1 MLYGLAGDSA
11 MILAAMPEWVS
22 SGWSI
27 LLMVLGFSLVIFVH
41 ELGHFLA
48 AKWAGVRV
56 DRFAIG
62 FGKELFGF
70 TKGETRYSFNAL
82 PLGGY
87 VKMLGQEDF
96 VVDKTGELK
105 VKNDPNAFSNK
116 PVGKRM
122 VIISAGVIMNLFFAA
137 IAFTIV
143 VMVGRLESPPVVGEV
158 MENSPAGRAQLQTGD
173 VVKSINGQTISSFS
187 DLSMYVMLSDPDEEL
202 VFGIERNGK
211 LVEPPPRVQ
220 PEFRKEAEVR
230 QVGIAGGM
238 NRRIAM
244 PGITFD
250 AEPTAVEPR
259 PDELHLY
266 DELHAL
272 FVDDK
277 PVAQDSIAAF
287 RRAIVAARGE
297 PVEVLVKRPVNP
309 DDLTQEACLEASPKI
324 DTNDAVVR
332 IRATWAPISDHS
344 GDLITGSLLGLT
356 PRLTILAATPNRAF
370 DLAGV
375 KSGDVIVR
383 LGSRVGPTYAD
394 VKSLIVENPDKPLEL
409 EVQRT
414 RAANH
419 GLDAFTVEWCVI
431 HRENL
436 ITAGLTDAAAGKQRL
451 RELLG
456 SSDLPVKEQESL
468 LAKTDE
474 LKDGTAWRRWFENVD
489 VHKLK
494 PVTPRRPFALFKQ
507 LDPKVDAVM
516 RCMDEDH
523 LVVASVKE
531 QVNGQ
536 PSAAKQAGLQDG
548 VIILSAAGIPV
559 RQWYQLSEVFRT
571 HAGQTIDITYRTVDQ
586 VQTAKMTIPGC
597 VSASLGLAI
606 GDRIISIDG
615 KRSFPIED
623 DEGVTHNIALPDWRA
638 VSGLLRE
645 AEGRTVEIK
654 YKSYDEETHTAQY
667 TPTAT
672 NSDPWLQRVFY
683 APAFACFP
691 LLERNPIRNPITAMG
706 VGFQRAYRITVSTV
720 QTIRHLIF
728 TRKVG
733 TSKIQ
738 GPVGILRI
746 GKSAADS
753 SPIDLLWFLAIL
765 SANLAVINFLPL
777 PIVDGGLFLFLIL
790 EKIRGEPV
798 SIKTQVATQ
807 IVGIM
812 LIVGVFVLVTYQDI
826 KNWIVGA

>member
-1 MLYGLAGDSA
+1 MLHGVTVDPAMLLAEIPAWLSSA
-11 MILAAMPEWVS
+11 
-22 SGWSI
+22 WSI
-27 LLMVLGFSLVIFVH
+27 ILMVLGFSLVIFVH

-105 VKNDPNAFSNK
+105 VKHDPDSFSNK
-116 PVGKRM
+116 SVGKRM

-143 VMVGRLESPPVVGEV
+143 VMVGRLESPPIVGEV
-158 MENSPAGRAQLQTGD
+158 LENSPAGRAQLQTGD
-173 VVKSINGQTISSFS
+173 VVKSINGKTISSFS
-187 DLSMYVMLSDPDEEL
+187 DLHMYVMLSDPGEEL

-211 LVEPPPRVQ
+211 RVDPPPRVQ
-220 PEFRKEAEVR
+220 PEFRKEEEVR
-230 QVGIAGGM
+230 QIGITAGM

-244 PGITFD
+244 PGLTFD
-250 AEPTAVEPR
+250 PDDAEAKLK

-272 FVDDK
+272 MVDGE
-277 PVAQDSIAAF
+277 PVAKDSIADF
-287 RRAIVAARGE
+287 QRAIVAARGK
-297 PVEVLVKRPVNP
+297 PVEVLVKRPLKP
-309 DDLTQEACLEASPKI
+309 DEMTLESQLEASPDI
-324 DTNDAVVR
+324 ETSDVVVS
-332 IRATWAPISDHS
+332 IRATWAPISDRS
-344 GDLITGSLLGLT
+344 GDFVTGSLLGLE
-356 PRLTILAATPNRAF
+356 PRLTVLHATPNRSF
-370 DLAGV
+370 DLAGAEP
-375 KSGDVIVR
+375 GDVIVR
-383 LGSRVGPTYAD
+383 LGSRVNPTYAD
-394 VKSLIVENPDKPLEL
+394 VKRIIQENPDQPLEF
-409 EVQRT
+409 EVQRA

-419 GLDAFTVEWCVI
+419 GLGGFTVEWCALN
-431 HRENL
+431 REEL
-436 ITAGLTDAAAGKQRL
+436 IAAGLANVEAGKKRL
-451 RELLG
+451 GEMLEQ
-456 SSDLPVKEQESL
+456 SDLSAEDCETL
-468 LAKTDE
+468 LSKVGGIEETGE
-474 LKDGTAWRRWFENVD
+474 WRRWFENVD

-494 PVTPRRPFALFKQ
+494 PLIPRRPFALFKE
-507 LDPKVDAVM
+507 LDPKVEATL
-516 RCMDEDH
+516 RCMDEEH
-523 LVVASVKE
+523 LVVAAVKE
-531 QVNGQ
+531 EVNERT
-536 PSAAKQAGLQDG
+536 SAAKKAGLQDNI
-548 VIILSAAGIPV
+548 VILSAAGTPV
-559 RQWYQLSEVFRT
+559 RRWYQLSEVFRE
-571 HAGQTIDITYRTVDQ
+571 HAGTTIDITYRIVDEIK
-586 VQTAKMTIPGC
+586 TAKFEVPDC
-597 VSASLGLAI
+597 VTAELGLGI
-606 GDRIISIDG
+606 GDRIISIDD
-615 KRSFPIED
+615 KRSYPIKD
-623 DEGVTHNIALPDWRA
+623 DEGITHNIALPDWRA

-645 AEGRTVEIK
+645 SQGRTIEIK
-654 YKSYDEETHTAQY
+654 YKTFDEEMHTAEY
-667 TPTAT
+667 TPAPD
-672 NSDPWLQRVFY
+672 NSDPWLHRVFY

-691 LLERNPIRNPITAMG
+691 LLERNPIHNPITAMG
-706 VGFQRAYRITVSTV
+706 VGFQRAYRITVSTI

-738 GPVGILRI
+738 GPVGILRV
-746 GKSAADS
+746 GKTAADS

-826 KNWIVGA
+826 KNWILGA